1 MSAQKDVRLDHHNSL
16 TEILNII
23 RAILSSL
30 IILFSG
36 LPGVG
41 KTRLANELAPLINA
55 VVLSTDKLR
64 KELISNP
71 EYTHEEK
78 ELIYNIMLL
87 VARYL
92 HNEGRINC
100 ILDATFNTEK
110 SREDARKKLAGV
122 SLEEIYIVECVCPE
136 EVAIS
141 RLKARKGDYSDADI
155 AVYRKMKQLYE
166 PVRDKHRHIV
176 VDTTQDP
183 KVNAEL
189 IRTST
194 FLGKDQT

>member
-1 MSAQKDVRLDHHNSL
+1 M
-16 TEILNII
+16 
-23 RAILSSL
+23 
-30 IILFSG
+30 IILISG

-71 EYTHEEK
+71 AYTDEEK
-78 ELIYNIMLL
+78 NLIYNIMLI

-92 HNEGRINC
+92 HTEGRINC
-100 ILDATFNTEK
+100 ILDATFNTEE
-110 SREDARKKLAGV
+110 SRENARKKLVGV
-122 SLEEIYIVECVCPE
+122 SLEEIYLVECVCPE

-155 AVYRKMKQLYE
+155 GVYRKMKQLYE
-166 PVRDKHRHIV
+166 PVRDKQRHIV
-176 VDTTQDP
+176 ADTTQDP
-183 KVNAEL
+183 KVNAEQ
-189 IRTST
+189 IKTSI
-194 FLGKDQT
+194 FWDKDQT